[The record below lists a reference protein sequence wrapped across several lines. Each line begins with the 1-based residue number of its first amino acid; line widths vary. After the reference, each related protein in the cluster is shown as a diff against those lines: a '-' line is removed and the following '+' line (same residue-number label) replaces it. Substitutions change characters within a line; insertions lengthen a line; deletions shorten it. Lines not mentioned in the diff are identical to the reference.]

1 LADSCSLI
9 VKSAGRKRLRARIE
23 AWLERRFFLR
33 VHMAL
38 ILGGTFL
45 AGLAA
50 TKLLMLAQVNVLPLR
65 YGLAVMASWLVFLL
79 LIRLWLDYV
88 RRETSIDIDSDF
100 VELGFDFSGEVHD
113 AIGGGGNFGGGG
125 ASGSWT
131 DDAMLQPLKSSGG
144 SSVDTPSGCG
154 FDLDFDALAVILLVI
169 ALAAAMLFAGIYLI
183 WSAPAILGEAA
194 FEAALA
200 AALAKRTKRISGAG
214 WIGAVWR
221 ATFWPFVAILILSV
235 AVGWAVQNACPE
247 AQRLRDAFHCAEK

>member
-1 LADSCSLI
+1 M
-9 VKSAGRKRLRARIE
+9 KE
-23 AWLERRFFLR
+23 WLERRFFLR
-33 VHMAL
+33 IHMTL

-45 AGLAA
+45 AGMAA
-50 TKLLMLAQVNVLPLR
+50 TKLLMLARVNILPLR
-65 YGLAVMASWLVFLL
+65 YGLAVIAAWLVFLL

-88 RRETSIDIDSDF
+88 RRENSIDVDMDAVDF
-100 VELGFDFSGEVHD
+100 GFDLGGEVHE

-125 ASGSWT
+125 ASGSWG
-131 DDAMLQPLKSSGG
+131 DGAVAQPLKGG
-144 SSVDTPSGCG
+144 NAALDKAPGCG
-154 FDLDFDALAVILLVI
+154 FDLDFDALAVVLLVI
-169 ALAAAMLFAGIYLI
+169 ALAAAMLFAGVYLI
-183 WSAPAILGEAA
+183 WTAPAILGEAA

-247 AQRLRDAFHCAEK
+247 AQRLRDAFHCADK